1 MKNKWLK
8 NEQKIIVENRPVFLA
23 RIGEL
28 LQEGYTFPEAIYL
41 ILPHH
46 TADYE
51 EVMEKMDEVF
61 KRGLGASAVLERLGF
76 PNTILL
82 SVMIAEKNGRLEDVL
97 ASLSA
102 QLVKVETAKK
112 KFRNILAYPLV
123 LFIFIGGLLVG
134 FRHFF
139 LPNMKA
145 LSISREADSSF
156 LSTILPNLVTML
168 PDLFIGMFICSIGFA
183 LGTFLLYRKCT
194 PKNKIKFINRL
205 PVVRKW
211 IFQWESQRFARELG
225 SLLESGI
232 SIQDSLEVLVG
243 QHVDVLLSEIAK
255 QVREHLIYG
264 EPFHAAIALTDGLTS
279 EFSSFAKHGEA
290 SGHLAKELLIYS
302 AHLEETLHDKMSKRL
317 SLLQPMLF
325 GLIALCILAAY
336 LALLLPIYN
345 MLDTI

>member
-1 MKNKWLK
+1 MKTKWRG
-8 NEQKIIVENRPVFLA
+8 NQQKITIVNRPVFLA
-23 RIGEL
+23 RTGEL
-28 LQEGYTFPEAIYL
+28 LQEGYTFPEAISL

-51 EVMEKMDEVF
+51 EVMEKIDEVF

-76 PNTILL
+76 SDTILL
-82 SVMIAEKNGRLEDVL
+82 SVMIAEKNGRLEEVL
-97 ASLSA
+97 GSLSA
-102 QLVKVETAKK
+102 QLVKVEEAKK
-112 KFRNILAYPLV
+112 KFKNILAYPIV
-123 LFIFIGGLLVG
+123 LFLFIGGLLIG

-145 LSISREADSSF
+145 LSVTREVESSF
-156 LSTILPNLVTML
+156 LSTILPTMVTML
-168 PDLFIGMFICSIGFA
+168 PDIILGMLICSVGFVF
-183 LGTFLLYRKCT
+183 GTLLLYRKCS
-194 PKNKIKFINRL
+194 PKNKIKFIHRL
-205 PVVRKW
+205 PIVRKW
-211 IFQWESQRFARELG
+211 VFQWESQKFARELG

-232 SIQDSLEVLVG
+232 SIQDSLEILAG

-264 EPFHAAIALTDGLTS
+264 EPFYAAIGLTDGLTS

-302 AHLEETLHDKMSKRL
+302 AHLEEGLHEKLSKSL
-317 SLLQPMLF
+317 SLLQPTLF
-325 GLIALCILAAY
+325 SLIALCILAAY